1 MKKLKAFFLK
11 KSKLRKIKS
20 SGKKRRLATAILLS
34 LRLLFGGSQLA
45 SANPNSFQNRGNSQP
60 KTEIS
65 RVLEQKSPSMRDF
78 NQEGSTQPEQ
88 VLKGTQGAQT
98 ALKIPSGGSDNTSSP
113 SSQPSKFSA
122 GSKAKGAA
130 ARNIQR
136 RRSRRSSG
144 SLFAESFSPKPL
156 YGSRPMPQPGNFNI
170 PRFKSPSGRHPAKL
184 NPDQFHL
191 NQDDRFDKLSKNPST
206 NQVDKKSRTEA
217 ITILQAEKE
226 GLVINPRR
234 PNLKNADPDLDFII
248 DGPEPYKYVDVKNPI
263 DPRKYPSSK
272 KKPESFNK
280 MATRMGAKIRKQ
292 KGGSNDVLHIVDLE
306 KLPSEIKAK
315 FIEKVIE
322 GAVRPNG
329 IEFININ

>member
-98 ALKIPSGGSDNTSSP
+98 ALKIPSGGSP
-113 SSQPSKFSA
+113 SSRPTSA
-122 GSKAKGAA
+122 GSKAKADA
-130 ARNIQR
+130 KRDFARRQTGKKPT
-136 RRSRRSSG
+136 SGKSSG
-144 SLFAESFSPKPL
+144 SISAEAFSL
-156 YGSRPMPQPGNFNI
+156 NIIHGSRPTPLPGNFNI

>member
-1 MKKLKAFFLK
+1 M
-11 KSKLRKIKS
+11 
-20 SGKKRRLATAILLS
+20 
-34 LRLLFGGSQLA
+34 
-45 SANPNSFQNRGNSQP
+45 
-60 KTEIS
+60 
-65 RVLEQKSPSMRDF
+65 
-78 NQEGSTQPEQ
+78 
-88 VLKGTQGAQT
+88 
-98 ALKIPSGGSDNTSSP
+98 
-113 SSQPSKFSA
+113 
-122 GSKAKGAA
+122 
-130 ARNIQR
+130 
-136 RRSRRSSG
+136 
-144 SLFAESFSPKPL
+144 
-156 YGSRPMPQPGNFNI
+156 
-170 PRFKSPSGRHPAKL
+170 
-184 NPDQFHL
+184 
-191 NQDDRFDKLSKNPST
+191 
-206 NQVDKKSRTEA
+206 
-217 ITILQAEKE
+217 QAEKE

-315 FIEKVIE
+315 FLEKVIG